1 MGGPCF
7 LVFSYHKPDGYLN
20 VLCDSNPID
29 PVVKYIGLVIL
40 GGMLNSQDVFIVP
53 IDKNK

>member
-20 VLCDSNPID
+20 VLCDINPID
-29 PVVKYIGLVIL
+29 PVKYIGLVIL
-40 GGMLNSQDVFIVP
+40 GGLLNSQDVFIVP

>member
-1 MGGPCF
+1 